1 MQNVS
6 VNSPQEGVLCISCSF
21 MKGSSDVGCYAEL
34 SHTVHST
41 GYTAVHI
48 SRGKGEESASG
59 CVTKL
64 EEGLYDIAVYDVEAN
79 GGRGNAAVTLSN
91 SNNGDNDNNNIVT
104 ATVQSSLPSPTISDP
119 VSSPS
124 ISGECH
130 MIVM

>member
-1 MQNVS
+1 
-6 VNSPQEGVLCISCSF
+6 

-34 SHTVHST
+34 SHTIHST

-64 EEGLYDIAVYDVEAN
+64 EEGLYDVAVYDVEAN
-79 GGRGNAAVTLSN
+79 GGRRNAAVTLSN
-91 SNNGDNDNNNIVT
+91 IIINNNGDNGDNIVT